1 MIKVN
6 VLCIILL
13 SQISEVLV
21 MVHENEKI
29 EFKSNIL
36 GDIYKEV
43 IAFANTD
50 GGTLFIGIDNDGKV
64 AALLDVDDIYTRIT
78 NGIRDAIAPDVTI
91 FVKYNLED
99 TQVIRIEI
107 SEGSYKP
114 YYLISKG
121 IKPSGVYVRQGASSV
136 QASPEQIRQMIKN
149 ADGDIFEELRS
160 LEQELTFDHC
170 SETFA
175 KNNVEFSQDKYNVLR
190 IYNHAQKL
198 YTNLGWL
205 LSDQCVH
212 SVKVAVFADEQNTI
226 FRDRKEFKGSV
237 LKQLEE
243 TFDYLQLCNKNQ
255 SIFDGLARKDYWDY
269 PQYAIREALLN
280 ALIHRDYGFS
290 GSIII
295 NVNDSCMEFI
305 SIGGLLPG
313 ISTEDIR
320 NGISQL
326 RNENLARV
334 FQRLNFIETYGTGIR
349 RIFSLY
355 EDCPVTVTI
364 DVTPNSF
371 RITLPNMNVAKG
383 KATESIINSITP
395 QMQLLLDHLRGNGEI
410 SDEEVQALLNVKR
423 TRAHNLTKQ
432 MSESGLVR
440 IVGRGKNRKILL
452 I

>member
-1 MIKVN
+1 MTY
-6 VLCIILL
+6 
-13 SQISEVLV
+13 
-21 MVHENEKI
+21 ENEKI

-50 GGTLFIGIDNDGKV
+50 GGTVYIGINDDGEI
-64 AALLDVDDIYTRIT
+64 APPHDVDDVYTRVT

-91 FVKYNLED
+91 FVKYTLEAR
-99 TQVIRIEI
+99 QVVRIDI
-107 SEGSYKP
+107 NEGSFKP
-114 YYLISKG
+114 YYLKSKG

-149 ADGDIFEELRS
+149 ADGDVFEDLRS
-160 LEQELTFDHC
+160 LEQGLSFDYC
-170 SETFA
+170 LKVFA
-175 KNNVEFSQDKYNVLR
+175 KSHVEFSQDKYNILGIR
-190 IYNHAQKL
+190 SHAGQL

-205 LSDQCVH
+205 LSDQCTH
-212 SVKVAVFADEQNTI
+212 SIKVAVFADGQNTV
-226 FRDRKEFKGSV
+226 FRDRKEFTGSV
-237 LKQLEE
+237 LSQLEE
-243 TFDYLQLCNKNQ
+243 TFDYLQLCNKNH
-255 SIFDGLARKDYWDY
+255 SVIEGLTRKDYWDY

-295 NVNDSCMEFI
+295 NVNDRQMEFI

-313 ISTEDIR
+313 ISTADIM

-349 RIFSLY
+349 RIFALY
-355 EDCPVTVTI
+355 AACPEPVTI

-371 RITLPNMNVAKG
+371 KISLPNMNNVENTVDPIK
-383 KATESIINSITP
+383 TP
-395 QMQLLLDHLRGNGEI
+395 VTSQMRVMIEHLKEHGEI
-410 SDEEVQALLNVKR
+410 SNEDVQAILGIKR
-423 TRAHNLTKQ
+423 TRAFNLIKQ
-432 MSESGLVR
+432 MSEADLVK
-440 IVGRGKNRKILL
+440 IVGRGKDRRISM

>member
-1 MIKVN
+1 MAY
-6 VLCIILL
+6 
-13 SQISEVLV
+13 ET
-21 MVHENEKI
+21 EKI
-29 EFKSNIL
+29 EFKSNML
-36 GDIYKEV
+36 GDIYKEL

-50 GGTLFIGIDNDGKV
+50 GGTLYIGLNNRGE
-64 AALLDVDDIYTRIT
+64 AAPLPDVDDTYTRIT

-91 FVKYNLED
+91 FVKYTLADNK
-99 TQVIRIEI
+99 VINIEI

-114 YYLISKG
+114 YYLKSKG

-160 LEQELTFDHC
+160 LEQELTFNFCAD
-170 SETFA
+170 TFA
-175 KNNVEFSQDKYNVLR
+175 KNNVEFSGDKYNILGIR
-190 IYNHAQKL
+190 NHTQQL

-205 LSDQCVH
+205 LSDQCKH
-212 SVKVAVFADEQNTI
+212 SIKVAVFADEKNTI
-226 FRDRKEFKGSV
+226 FRDRKEFTGSV
-237 LKQLEE
+237 LRQLEE
-243 TFDYLQLCNKNQ
+243 TFDYLQLCNKNH
-255 SIFDGLARKDYWDY
+255 SVIDGLIRKDYWDY
-269 PQYAIREALLN
+269 PTNAVREALLN
-280 ALIHRDYGFS
+280 SLIHRDYGFS

-295 NVNDSCMEFI
+295 NVNNKQMEFI

-326 RNENLARV
+326 RNENLAKV

-349 RIFSLY
+349 RIFTLY
-355 EDCPVTVTI
+355 ESCPIPVTI

-371 RITLPNMNVAKG
+371 KIILPNMNTAKENT
-383 KATESIINSITP
+383 ASSIENSVTP
-395 QMQLLLDHLRGNGEI
+395 QMQLLLDYLKEHSEI

-423 TRAHNLTKQ
+423 TRAFNLTKQ
-432 MSESGLVR
+432 LSDAGLVT
-440 IVGRGKNRKILL
+440 IMGRGKNRKIVLSVTVDV